1 MPLIFINYNG
11 VSGIYLFDQQF
22 STFCFNSSLMK
33 HNMPSTYQY
42 QKATPNVLKPFFI
55 IIPPVNTQQEIY
67 SFFIITIAQNPC
79 WNSTNNCIRR
89 NIFSNS
95 QPR

>member
-42 QKATPNVLKPFFI
+42 QKATPNVLKTILYHYP
-55 IIPPVNTQQEIY
+55 TSEY
-67 SFFIITIAQNPC
+67 ST
-79 WNSTNNCIRR
+79 R
-89 NIFSNS
+89 NL
-95 QPR
+95 